1 MQRNVRKS
9 GATAGHSDPYYIDP
23 SGKRL
28 RSRVDVLKHLTQDTD
43 PSSHENAPYDKCLRS
58 SKRKH
63 AGRTVAAELS
73 QLQGAATSNAA
84 DGTAHEAKQGHEPD
98 ADTSN
103 GAGKHANTVK
113 RCRLQHAKTYNGTG
127 KPAHA
132 AEKDQ
137 LQLQDSR
144 PCRLPPPDRQG
155 LASELVDLVRYAL
168 DVQRYALE
176 VLGKHNST

>member
-1 MQRNVRKS
+1 MQSKVREN
-9 GATAGHSDPYYIDP
+9 GATAGQRDPYYINP
-23 SGKRL
+23 SGKKL
-28 RSRVDVLKHLTQDTD
+28 RSRVAVLHHLVQDTD
-43 PSSHENAPYDKCLRS
+43 PSWQENAQTDKLRS

-63 AGRTVAAELS
+63 AGKTVAAELS

-84 DGTAHEAKQGHEPD
+84 DGTAHEAKQGHVPD
-98 ADTSN
+98 ADTFN
-103 GAGKHANTVK
+103 GAGKHANAVK
-113 RCRLQHAKTYNGTG
+113 RCRVQHAQTSNGTG
-127 KPAHA
+127 KPARA